1 MRESLF
7 IYEEKVCKDIRIA
20 LHLITRLMQEDGRI
34 ITMSN
39 SDNFIIGSQQKY
51 VFSGSLTESMVSGL
65 LAAPQFEPMDVL
77 VSQLD
82 RSGVD
87 KMLEYM
93 DRGLVKSLFIDSGA
107 YSVHSQGF
115 EKVSK
120 GRFGTFNE
128 MVDEYIEY
136 VNKLDDKIIAVA
148 QFDHIPGVFKQPK
161 KPSDYIESAELSW
174 ENFLYMY
181 PKMKSPEKLIA
192 VFHMSESFEHLGR
205 MLNWKDGDG
214 NRFSY
219 VGISPANDAPVGEK
233 DVYLKE
239 VYDYIAASSNPNVKT
254 HLFGYTSLP
263 GLPKFPWYTVDSTS
277 HRQRPAYNKIFTNKW
292 GTISL
297 SKTRSAK
304 AKGDKSF
311 TDIADP
317 QTLKELSDLAESYNL
332 TLDLLCEE
340 SWARTVFDIL
350 QVQEYVRTH
359 PYKKPNMIRQKQLF
373 KIN

>member
-1 MRESLF
+1 
-7 IYEEKVCKDIRIA
+7 
-20 LHLITRLMQEDGRI
+20 
-34 ITMSN
+34 MSEGN
-39 SDNFIIGSQQKY
+39 DYKIGSIQKY
-51 VFSGSLTESMVSGL
+51 VFSGSLTESMVSAL

-115 EKVSK
+115 DKVSK
-120 GRFGTFNE
+120 GRFATFND

-136 VNKLDDKIIAVA
+136 VNSLDDKIIAVA

-161 KPSDYIESAELSW
+161 KPSDYVESAELSW

-192 VFHMSESFEHLGR
+192 IQHQGESFDHLGK
-205 MLNWKDGDG
+205 MLDWKDPNG
-214 NRFSY
+214 NKFSY
-219 VGISPANDAPVGEK
+219 VGISPSNDRSVGEK
-233 DVYLKE
+233 DIYLKE
-239 VYDYIAASSNPNVKT
+239 VYDYIAHSSNPNVKT

-263 GLPKFPWYTVDSTS
+263 GLPKFPWYTADSVS
-277 HRQRPAYNKIFTNKW
+277 HRLRAAYNKVFTNKW

-297 SKTRSAK
+297 SKTREAK
-304 AKGDKSF
+304 AKGDRAF
-311 TDIADP
+311 TEVADPESIKELEDIA
-317 QTLKELSDLAESYNL
+317 KSYGLS
-332 TLDLLCEE
+332 LDLLCEE
-340 SWARTVFDIL
+340 SWARTTFDIL
-350 QVQEYVRTH
+350 QIQEYLRNN
-359 PYKKPNMIRQKQLF
+359 PYKPKNLMRQKKLF
-373 KIN
+373 NIG